1 MDEKTQRGTEIQSHS
16 PLDMAGAANASSSRS
31 PSDASTSDVALGMSS
46 TQSLEIL
53 DAQDSCVKEQSV
65 AITDAPVRSV
75 KISLVESDSVKIG
88 TTTGQGE
95 SNSLAHRMNAEL
107 EDEPMKSVLLPL
119 GAAASP
125 SNSFRVR
132 FGNSSGEASNGGSL
146 SIASGSYIGVT
157 GHEHYVY
164 HGCSTESRSTHGRI
178 PPESLGSPF
187 AGFGLTAE
195 SESTRGLSRSEN
207 EG

>member
-31 PSDASTSDVALGMSS
+31 PSHALTSDVALGMSS
-46 TQSLEIL
+46 TQSLEIS
-53 DAQDSCVKEQSV
+53 DAQDSCVEVQNGSS
-65 AITDAPVRSV
+65 A
-75 KISLVESDSVKIG
+75 KISLVKSDSIEFSPKAD
-88 TTTGQGE
+88 QDE

-146 SIASGSYIGVT
+146 SSASGSYIGVT